1 MKVEK
6 EEKEPSETDVSEL
19 TPSQESIRLR
29 RRRLREKTPTDEIPI
44 LYESPEKIAARKA
57 ERAMLEAVLLI
68 QAHERARVARAI
80 GKNGKNSINEFFDNS
95 FLIIIFQY
103 YSDTSSKI

>member
-1 MKVEK
+1 M
-6 EEKEPSETDVSEL
+6 
-19 TPSQESIRLR
+19 R

-68 QAHERARVARAI
+68 QSHERARVARAI
-80 GKNGKNSINEFFDNS
+80 GKNSRNSINELLFDNS
-95 FLIIIFQY
+95 FLIMVFQY
-103 YSDTSSKI
+103 YSDRRSKI

>member
-1 MKVEK
+1 MKDES
-6 EEKEPSETDVSEL
+6 KEPSEIDISEL

-68 QAHERARVARAI
+68 QSHERARVARAI
-80 GKNGKNSINEFFDNS
+80 GQNGKF
-95 FLIIIFQY
+95 Y
-103 YSDTSSKI
+103 K